1 MQPLYGPL
9 SLVCLRWPLA
19 QRCQNPSLCLDR
31 QFQVKLEGDTLLG
44 ITFEKEPSPQPTL
57 GAFS

>member
-1 MQPLYGPL
+1 MAACTAVSEPIP
-9 SLVCLRWPLA
+9 V
-19 QRCQNPSLCLDR
+19 LDR